1 MKIQK
6 ASEEDKKLIGELLSI
21 KRLINELYP
30 IGIVSIV
37 SDTYDFWRVVERILP
52 RLKKDIMKR
61 DGRVVIRPSGYY
73 LRSSYKSSLPHC
85 NEGRQVLL

>member
-52 RLKKDIMKR
+52 RLKKR
-61 DGRVVIRPSGYY
+61 HY
-73 LRSSYKSSLPHC
+73 
-85 NEGRQVLL
+85 EA

>member
-37 SDTYDFWRVVERILP
+37 SDTYDF
-52 RLKKDIMKR
+52 
-61 DGRVVIRPSGYY
+61 
-73 LRSSYKSSLPHC
+73 
-85 NEGRQVLL
+85 